1 METNTTSK
9 SLKNKQRVTVFIEPI
24 LLKRARVRGA
34 LEGFTISEIVERAL
48 DCYAPKIEKNNGKH
62 IKLEFA
68 DNPEID
74 RTAPKRNLKSS
85 K

>member
-1 METNTTSK
+1 MKTIEQTDK
-9 SLKNKQRVTVFIEPI
+9 QKNKQRVTVFIEPI
-24 LLKRARVRGA
+24 LLKRAKVRGA

-48 DCYAPKIEKNNGKH
+48 DYYAPKIENNNGKYVN
-62 IKLEFA
+62 LEFA

-74 RTAPKRNLKSS
+74 RTTPKRSLKSS